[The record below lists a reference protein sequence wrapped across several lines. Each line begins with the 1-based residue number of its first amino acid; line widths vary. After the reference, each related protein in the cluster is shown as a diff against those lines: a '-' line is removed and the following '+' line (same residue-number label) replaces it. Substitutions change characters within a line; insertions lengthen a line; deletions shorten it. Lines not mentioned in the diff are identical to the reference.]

1 MSVIVYNCYNEDHS
15 AQPNNYPIYRGT
27 VLGNPFTFNGK
38 RSNKAKLTFRTRN
51 EALNAYRIYFDNMY
65 GTDKAFTEY
74 FDKIY
79 EKYKNGETIY
89 LQCFCK
95 PEPCH
100 GDIILE
106 KLQQKYAKEL
116 IKNKLKMSK

>member
-1 MSVIVYNCYNEDHS
+1 MKTIRRNRIIIRFIGELFWGIH
-15 AQPNNYPIYRGT
+15 
-27 VLGNPFTFNGK
+27 LL
-38 RSNKAKLTFRTRN
+38 SNKAKLTFRTRN
-51 EALNAYRIYFDNMY
+51 EALNAYRMYFDSMY